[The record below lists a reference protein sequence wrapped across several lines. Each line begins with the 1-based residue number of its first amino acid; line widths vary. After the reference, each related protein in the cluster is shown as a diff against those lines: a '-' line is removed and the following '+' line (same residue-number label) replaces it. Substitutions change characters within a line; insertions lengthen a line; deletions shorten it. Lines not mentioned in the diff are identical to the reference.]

1 MKILVLEDNE
11 ALSNVMKRGL
21 EKEGYQVDLFDDG
34 DRALDSISNGYSA
47 FILDIN
53 VPSLDGIT
61 VLKNIRDYNDKVP
74 VIIISSNH
82 ELEKIKTSYEK
93 GCNDYIKKPFF
104 IFELIQKLKNL
115 CQINEKYLFFSEEC
129 KYSLEE
135 DILYYKDEKHTLTK
149 KEKLLIE
156 LFAKNIKKVITY
168 DELEEYVWEG
178 EITNLDNI
186 RALVKRVRKK
196 LPDGAIK
203 SVSGIGYRL
212 FENASCQSWE
222 VFDFR

>member
-212 FENASCQSWE
+212 FENASCQS
-222 VFDFR
+222 